1 MAYRCTVCEKGVS
14 AGKTVSHS
22 HRKTNRLFS
31 ANLQRVKVL
40 TNSGPRGCMS
50 ARPACVPEKP
60 KKPPNR
66 DSPVCGSR

>member
-31 ANLQRVKVL
+31 ANLQRVKIL
-40 TNSGPRGCMS
+40 TGSGPKRLYAVS
-50 ARPACVPEKP
+50 YTHLLFPQKP
-60 KKPPNR
+60 RLSEQNF
-66 DSPVCGSR
+66 

>member
-40 TNSGPRGCMS
+40 TGSGPKRLYVCTSCLRSGK
-50 ARPACVPEKP
+50 A
-60 KKPPNR
+60 KKAA
-66 DSPVCGSR
+66 